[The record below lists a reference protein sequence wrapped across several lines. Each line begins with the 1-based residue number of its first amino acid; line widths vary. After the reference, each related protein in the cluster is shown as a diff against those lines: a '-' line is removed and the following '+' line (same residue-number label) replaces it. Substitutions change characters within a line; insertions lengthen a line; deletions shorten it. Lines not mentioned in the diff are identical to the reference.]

1 MPNIAS
7 VKKRV
12 RQSEKRRMQNKHL
25 RSRMRTLVKTAQT
38 NIASGDKE
46 AAQKA
51 FQVAVSVIDS
61 TADKGIV
68 HKNKAARDK
77 SRLNAKLKALALAN
91 AG

>member
-7 VKKRV
+7 AKKRV
-12 RQSEKRRMQNKHL
+12 RQTEKRRMLNKHL
-25 RSRMRTLVKTAQT
+25 RSRMRTLVKNTQAT
-38 NIASGDKE
+38 IATGDKD

-51 FQVAVSVIDS
+51 LQVAMSVIDS
-61 TADKGIV
+61 TADKGII

-77 SRLNAKLKALALAN
+77 SRLNAKVKALALSN

>member
-38 NIASGDKE
+38 TIASGDKE